1 MLRLTGAILTAAG
14 CAWIGIKKAEELKEK
29 TRALREMND
38 GLALLA
44 QELEL
49 NEPPMD
55 RLMERLVAKSRGS
68 AQRLFLRV
76 LWEMEH
82 QAEKSFAELWE
93 HAVDDHRELGREGQ
107 SCLEALKSVLG
118 QCGIPPQ
125 LRALDYVRRDLEK
138 LAQQAADVEREQGK
152 VFRVLG
158 ISGGA
163 FLVTLLV

>member
-14 CAWIGIKKAEELKEK
+14 CAWIGIKKAEELKAK
-29 TRALREMND
+29 TRALRDMNE

-55 RLMERLVAKSRGS
+55 LLMGRLILKSRGS
-68 AQRLFLRV
+68 ARLLFTGCLK
-76 LWEMEH
+76 EMEG
-82 QAEKSFAELWE
+82 QAEKPFAELWKR
-93 HAVDDHRELGREGQ
+93 AVDDRRELGHEGQ
-107 SCLEALKSVLG
+107 NSLGALGGVLG
-118 QCGIPPQ
+118 QCGVAAQ
-125 LRALDYVRRDLEK
+125 LRALDYVRRDLEHH
-138 LAQQAADVEREQGK
+138 AQQAADVEREQGN

-163 FLVTLLV
+163 FLVTLLM